1 LFLYVLDT
9 KRIEQNRAEY
19 KTKPEKRK
27 KKTEEKKKEK
37 GTEGKFYPRFIPKT
51 LVVIRN

>member
-27 KKTEEKKKEK
+27 KKTEEKKERRGLKVN
-37 GTEGKFYPRFIPKT
+37 FILVSYPKRW
-51 LVVIRN
+51 